1 MKKKSMFTLIDII
14 LFISITIIA
23 SIANVLLKIGSGKF
37 ISYINPVQ
45 FVTDNLTILLGYVLY
60 LIPLFLTVMLYKK
73 FKVSL
78 VQTVAASVYI
88 LTPSLAVIVGVE
100 NLNIYKVI
108 GIGLITTAVIYIV
121 NLSSK
126 E

>member
-1 MKKKSMFTLIDII
+1 MFTLIDII